1 MPIKEKNSRRGS
13 GNGRIATSDTS
24 EVSAVSPAVR
34 DTSDVPDHPRVSSTW
49 SDPISVGERELIVL
63 ELYLADAIDQLLGP
77 KRRRGKGTTQ
87 ARGPP

>member
-1 MPIKEKNSRRGS
+1 MPINQKNSRGGS
-13 GNGRIATSDTS
+13 GKGRIATSDTS

-34 DTSDVPDHPRVSSTW
+34 DISDVPDHPLVSSTW
-49 SDPISVGERELIVL
+49 SDSILVGERELIVL

-77 KRRRGKGTTQ
+77 KRRAGKGGTQ